1 MANTKVTT
9 GVIKDDAVGA
19 DQLASNSVVTASIV
33 DNAITTAKINN
44 DAILTDK
51 ISNSAVTNAK
61 LASNSVDSDQYV
73 DASIDTAH
81 IRDGQIT
88 SAKLDTNISVS
99 GELTVGSH
107 LNMGDGDILKMGA
120 SADLQ
125 IYHHS
130 NGNSIISETGSGDL
144 FIQATNVQIEN
155 ASGDNMIVANSG
167 GAVKLYYAAAE
178 KLATTSSGVDVT
190 GTVNN
195 MTIAAGGL
203 TGATSQNFALNTPN
217 SLRINIDSNG
227 DGTAENFIVGHNQT
241 GVDASN
247 NVLFMVAE
255 NGKAGFG
262 TTSLNANVHIGSANA
277 TGDATNPALQIGGD
291 TTYRL
296 GLYTSAEGGVI
307 ENKNGDDGIQFRV
320 KTVGEAMRIDGGT
333 GNVGIG
339 GSSSLDNKLEL
350 LGNLRIR
357 NAPSNNP
364 QIKFN
369 NGDVEMIALELESGA
384 SGVLGLRGNALNINA
399 SGNVGIGTTS
409 PSQILSLEAS
419 DTTVRFM
426 EVKNSAGS
434 MLVGVN
440 GSGNAFVSGQTSGKP
455 LILETNNTE
464 RMRIDS
470 VGETTIKRAGSGG
483 SGVLKALNLNHA
495 GTSVNDG
502 AKISFTAGA
511 STEGAGIASTGQ
523 ALNSADLRFYAGGNT
538 ERMRIDSSG
547 RVLIN
552 RTSSASTNGRLDVF
566 RSSGEHCINCEV
578 AGTANS
584 TLVGFFNANGFVGG
598 INTSGSATSFNTS
611 SDYRLKE
618 NLEPLL
624 NGLDRLKQ
632 LNPVKFDW
640 KTDGTSSEGFI
651 AHEVQAIF
659 ADCVT
664 GEKDGEKMQVLDYG
678 RITPLL
684 VKAIQEQQEQ
694 IETLKQEIQELKG

>member
-9 GVIKDDAVGA
+9 GVIQDDAVGA

-277 TGDATNPALQIGGD
+277 TGDTTNPALQIGGD

-538 ERMRIDSSG
+538 ERMRIQS
-547 RVLIN
+547 
-552 RTSSASTNGRLDVF
+552 NGRTALF
-566 RSSGEHCINCEV
+566 QTTGGGALTIRGE
-578 AGTANS
+578 
-584 TLVGFFNANGFVGG
+584 GG
-598 INTSGSATSFNTS
+598 TSFIAISFTHNSDNGVGYIQTAASSVTYSTS

-618 NLEPLL
+618 NVVPME
-624 NGLDRLKQ
+624 NGLERIQKLK
-632 LNPVKFDW
+632 PVKFNW
-640 KTDGTSSEGFI
+640 KLDGEESEGFL
-651 AHEVQAIF
+651 AHEVQEAGWNDGI
-659 ADCVT
+659 T
-664 GEKDGEKMQVLDYG
+664 GSKDDDLIEDGQQTYQGMDYG

-694 IETLKQEIQELKG
+694 IEELKQEIQNLKGE

>member
-88 SAKLDTNISVS
+88 SAKLDTNISIS
-99 GELTVGSH
+99 GTLTVGSH
-107 LNMGDGDILKMGA
+107 LSLGDSDILKIGA
-120 SADLQ
+120 SSDLQ
-125 IYHHS
+125 LYHDGTDSNIQNATGNLYIYGGS
-130 NGNSIISETGSGDL
+130 NHIRIRP
-144 FIQATNVQIEN
+144 TNNQESVLAYPAGQVE
-155 ASGDNMIVANSG
+155 
-167 GAVKLYYAAAE
+167 LYYAGTKKFE
-178 KLATTSSGVDVT
+178 TTSSGIDVT

-277 TGDATNPALQIGGD
+277 TGDTTNPALQIGGD

-320 KTVGEAMRIDGGT
+320 KTAGEAMRIDGGT